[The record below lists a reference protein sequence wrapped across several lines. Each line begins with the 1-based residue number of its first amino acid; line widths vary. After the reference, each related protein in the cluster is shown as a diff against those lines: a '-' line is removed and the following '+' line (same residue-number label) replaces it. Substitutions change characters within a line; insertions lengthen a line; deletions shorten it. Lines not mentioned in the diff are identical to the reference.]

1 MVEVAAHPGTTERD
15 AVEHGATASSAAD
28 AATAPSRAW
37 RLALEHIESLLL
49 SGELRPGDHLPP
61 ERRLAT
67 DLGVA
72 RSSVREAIRVLD
84 VLGLVRTA
92 TGSGPNAGAII
103 VASPN
108 GGMSAVMRLHVAAQG
123 FPVADVVEARLVV
136 EPAIAAHLAQAR
148 ARARPRAE
156 GSAGDVES
164 DPTDLVHE
172 SGRVDD
178 VGGGAELSQASTLL
192 DAMDVPDLEPA
203 EFLALDARF
212 HVALAEASGNTVL
225 SATMAGLRDSIESYV
240 LQAVP
245 NLPSWW
251 ATSARLRSEHRGILE
266 AIESG
271 DATDAARRVH
281 AHVAGYYRELRR
293 AQSEPVRSAEPTAP
307 VELRDGREPQNNADR
322 PPRRT
327 RTW

>member
-1 MVEVAAHPGTTERD
+1 MAELREP
-15 AVEHGATASSAAD
+15 D
-28 AATAPSRAW
+28 AATAEAAPPASRAW
-37 RLALEHIESLLL
+37 RLALEHIESRLLN
-49 SGELRPGDHLPP
+49 GELRPGDHLPP
-61 ERRLAT
+61 ERQLAA
-67 DLGVA
+67 DVGVA
-72 RSSVREAIRVLD
+72 RSSVREAIRVLE

-103 VASPN
+103 VASPD

-136 EPAIAAHLAQAR
+136 EPAIAAHLARAQAR
-148 ARARPRAE
+148 ASAWFRQDQPAEEQAQPAAVNLTRA
-156 GSAGDVES
+156 SA
-164 DPTDLVHE
+164 
-172 SGRVDD
+172 
-178 VGGGAELSQASTLL
+178 LL

-225 SATMAGLRDSIESYV
+225 SATMAGLRDSIEGYV

-251 ATSARLRSEHRGILE
+251 ATSARLRAEHRGIVQ
-266 AIESG
+266 AIRDG

-281 AHVAGYYRELRR
+281 AHVAGYY
-293 AQSEPVRSAEPTAP
+293 AESRITHDRVP
-307 VELRDGREPQNNADR
+307 VEKPESAK
-322 PPRRT
+322 T
-327 RTW
+327 R

>member
-1 MVEVAAHPGTTERD
+1 MEVAVERG
-15 AVEHGATASSAAD
+15 VSTSTD
-28 AATAPSRAW
+28 AATPPAGTAAATEPSGTVAATQPSGTDAAIPPPSGTNAAAPSSRAVATTPPSRAW

-49 SGELRPGDHLPP
+49 SGGLRPGDHLPP

-72 RSSVREAIRVLD
+72 RSSVREAIRVLE

-92 TGSGPNAGAII
+92 TGSGPTAGAII
-103 VASPN
+103 VASPD

-123 FPVADVVEARLVV
+123 FPVEDIVEARLVV
-136 EPAIAAHLAQAR
+136 EPAIAAHLAR
-148 ARARPRAE
+148 MLDE
-156 GSAGDVES
+156 E
-164 DPTDLVHE
+164 
-172 SGRVDD
+172 
-178 VGGGAELSQASTLL
+178 GGGGRAAQLSQASALL
-192 DAMDVPDLEPA
+192 DAMDVPELEPA

-212 HVALAEASGNTVL
+212 HVSLAEASGNTVL

-251 ATSARLRSEHRGILE
+251 ATSARLRSEHRGILQ

-271 DATDAARRVH
+271 DGTDAAQRVH
-281 AHVAGYYRELRR
+281 AHVAGYYKELRQAEGER
-293 AQSEPVRSAEPTAP
+293 ARPARSPIATSSA
-307 VELRDGREPQNNADR
+307 
-322 PPRRT
+322 
-327 RTW
+327 

>member
-1 MVEVAAHPGTTERD
+1 MAALHER
-15 AVEHGATASSAAD
+15 EGGAIVPD
-28 AATAPSRAW
+28 ATAPRAAAPDAAVQEATPQSTARAAAPEAAPPASRAW
-37 RLALEHIESLLL
+37 RVALEHIESRLL

-61 ERRLAT
+61 ERQLAT
-67 DLGVA
+67 DVGVA
-72 RSSVREAIRVLD
+72 RSSVREAIRVLE

-103 VASPN
+103 VASPD

-136 EPAIAAHLAQAR
+136 EPAIAAHLARTR
-148 ARARPRAE
+148 ARAANGGNAAE
-156 GSAGDVES
+156 GE
-164 DPTDLVHE
+164 
-172 SGRVDD
+172 R
-178 VGGGAELSQASTLL
+178 GGGAVNLQRASALL

-225 SATMAGLRDSIESYV
+225 SATMAGLRDSIEGYV

-251 ATSARLRSEHRGILE
+251 ATSARLRAEHRGILQ
-266 AIESG
+266 AIRDG

-281 AHVAGYYRELRR
+281 AHVAGYAAESRLTN
-293 AQSEPVRSAEPTAP
+293 EPSKS
-307 VELRDGREPQNNADR
+307 
-322 PPRRT
+322 
-327 RTW
+327 

>member
-1 MVEVAAHPGTTERD
+1 MVEVAAEQGAAEHD
-15 AVEHGATASSAAD
+15 AVEHGAAVSSAAD
-28 AATAPSRAW
+28 APTAPSRAW

-49 SGELRPGDHLPP
+49 NGELRPGDHLPP
-61 ERRLAT
+61 ERRLAA

-72 RSSVREAIRVLD
+72 RSSVREAIRVLE

-92 TGSGPNAGAII
+92 TGSGPSAGAII

-108 GGMSAVMRLHVAAQG
+108 GGMSAVMRLHVAARG
-123 FPVADVVEARLVV
+123 FPVSDVVEARLVI
-136 EPAIAAHLAQAR
+136 EPAIAAHLAEAQAR
-148 ARARPRAE
+148 
-156 GSAGDVES
+156 GGGDVRDRAQS
-164 DPTDLVHE
+164 
-172 SGRVDD
+172 
-178 VGGGAELSQASTLL
+178 SQASALL
-192 DAMDVPDLEPA
+192 DAMDVPGLEPA

-240 LQAVP
+240 LEAVP
-245 NLPSWW
+245 SLPSWW
-251 ATSARLRSEHRGILE
+251 ATSARLRSEHRGILQ

-293 AQSEPVRSAEPTAP
+293 AQSERAEPMAPVRRQGPEHATSHT
-307 VELRDGREPQNNADR
+307 
-322 PPRRT
+322 T
-327 RTW
+327 